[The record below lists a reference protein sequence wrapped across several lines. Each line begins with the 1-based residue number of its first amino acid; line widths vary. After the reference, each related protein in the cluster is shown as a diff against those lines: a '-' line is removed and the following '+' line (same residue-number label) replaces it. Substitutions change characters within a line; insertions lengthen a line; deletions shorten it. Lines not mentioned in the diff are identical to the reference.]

1 LKKALTKVST
11 DLNAKRA
18 KAEATQKEDPDKMAA
33 HTACTKHSLN
43 LDKMRGE
50 KKVKLEGREQDMNL
64 CEAAWTEA

>member
-18 KAEATQKEDPDKMAA
+18 KAEATHKEDPDKMAA
-33 HTACTKHSLN
+33 HTARTKHSLN
-43 LDKMRGE
+43 LDKMQGE